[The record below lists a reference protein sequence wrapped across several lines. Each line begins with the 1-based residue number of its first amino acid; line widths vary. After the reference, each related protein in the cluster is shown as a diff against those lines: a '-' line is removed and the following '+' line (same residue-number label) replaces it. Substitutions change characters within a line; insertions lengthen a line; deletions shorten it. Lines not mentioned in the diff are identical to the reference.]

1 MSRNWG
7 VFKRNCSEL
16 KSVPGSRYEEV
27 PAEMRDYVKMLLST
41 APDLRPTT
49 EQIQQLPYFED
60 FGVKTL
66 TNLDSQFQWDNLQKS
81 QFYKVQGAVI
91 IHNIV
96 SLSEKHCT
104 VKFGFCDIFGGVAKL
119 SQLTI
124 SDLS

>member
-1 MSRNWG
+1 MKLISLDTMSRNWG

-16 KSVPGSRYEEV
+16 KSVAGSRYEEV

-81 QFYKVQGAVI
+81 QFYKA
-91 IHNIV
+91 N
-96 SLSEKHCT
+96 L
-104 VKFGFCDIFGGVAKL
+104 
-119 SQLTI
+119 
-124 SDLS
+124 

>member
-1 MSRNWG
+1 MREAERL
-7 VFKRNCSEL
+7 FKKTPKKKKVE
-16 KSVPGSRYEEV
+16 YEEV

-81 QFYKVQGAVI
+81 QFYKA
-91 IHNIV
+91 N
-96 SLSEKHCT
+96 L
-104 VKFGFCDIFGGVAKL
+104 
-119 SQLTI
+119 
-124 SDLS
+124 